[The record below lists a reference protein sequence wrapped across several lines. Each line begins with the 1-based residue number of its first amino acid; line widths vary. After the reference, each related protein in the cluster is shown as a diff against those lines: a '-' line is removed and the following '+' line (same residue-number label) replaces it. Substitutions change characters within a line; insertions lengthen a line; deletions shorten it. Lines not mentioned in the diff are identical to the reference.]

1 LSTQTLQLCFH
12 PLPPSFAGQLLQ
24 VTDPATGALLTLE
37 TAEGCLVYNYNQH
50 MLLFLSLPCLPYT
63 GQLLQ
68 VIDPAT
74 GSPLTLDQ
82 LKAELVIAALAG
94 FETTSMAL
102 SWTLGA
108 LACHPDVMK
117 QLEQVCARYNML

>member
-1 LSTQTLQLCFH
+1 
-12 PLPPSFAGQLLQ
+12 
-24 VTDPATGALLTLE
+24 VPA
-37 TAEGCLVYNYNQH
+37 
-50 MLLFLSLPCLPYT
+50 

-68 VIDPAT
+68 VIDPTT
-74 GSPLTLDQ
+74 GAPLTLDQ

-108 LACHPDVMK
+108 LACHPDVMHK
-117 QLEQVCARYNML
+117 LHQVQLQRACNTTSTTQS